1 MITENRKITF
11 KYGDVSYG
19 HRGDFYELRLYV
31 EARPTYMK
39 DALSGS
45 SHAPEVVKPNVIY
58 LQLAVQLWD
67 KERGEVFLKMRLQ
80 DISAEIAHKIGNSA
94 RFDICEKLAD
104 WYLDGCCTN
113 REVRLKEEHI
123 KTLEM
128 ILDNGYNT

>member
-19 HRGDFYELRLYV
+19 PNGDLYEMELHV

-45 SHAPEVVKPNVIY
+45 SHAPEVVRPNVIY
-58 LQLAVQLWD
+58 LYIAVELFTIHGGA
-67 KERGEVFLKMRLQ
+67 RHYLRLQ
-80 DISAEIAHKIGNSA
+80 DISAEMAHKVGDSA

-104 WYLDGCCTN
+104 WYLDGRCTN